1 MNGSFSTVAIK
12 ISEISEK
19 ITVTK
24 LKSMSIK
31 DFNIKPD
38 MNVTAEK
45 LGMALK
51 SLVQEK
57 NL

>member
-1 MNGSFSTVAIK
+1 
-12 ISEISEK
+12 
-19 ITVTK
+19 
-24 LKSMSIK
+24 MSIK

-38 MNVTAEK
+38 VTAEK

-57 NL
+57 TCEQNINSLGNEINN